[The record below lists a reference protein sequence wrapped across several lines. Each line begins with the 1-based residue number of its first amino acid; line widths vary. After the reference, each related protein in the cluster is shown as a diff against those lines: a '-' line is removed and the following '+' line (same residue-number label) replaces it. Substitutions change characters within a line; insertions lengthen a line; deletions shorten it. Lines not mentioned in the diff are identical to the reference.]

1 MKKYKFLAPYKKSGK
16 TTFRATVGRA
26 GVYLIKENGR
36 LVYVGMSAKNLYRT
50 LYRHFEKWH
59 HSTQEVVT
67 YVSKLKRNNYS
78 VRVVLCTPSQADR
91 LERALIVRHQPRDN
105 ENKFSQYTLTMA
117 DDKAIDNYN
126 NLQIET
132 EVPF

>member
-16 TTFRATVGRA
+16 TTFRATFQRA
-26 GVYLIKENGR
+26 GVYLIKENNR

-59 HSTQEVVT
+59 HSNQEVVT
-67 YVSKLKRNNYS
+67 YVSKLKRNNYT

-91 LERALIVRHQPRDN
+91 LERALIIKHQPRDN
-105 ENKFSQYTLTMA
+105 ENKYTQYKLTLA
-117 DDKAIDNYN
+117 DDKALDSYYAIPA
-126 NLQIET
+126 ET
-132 EVPF
+132 EAPF